1 MNKACLLAAVAAAS
15 FLAAARTP
23 PAAAQEGLDRLHAPF
38 DRMLDLYVRDGLVYY
53 RALRSERGALDGYV
67 AALGSS
73 RADEVTRRPKA
84 EQIAFWINAYNALV
98 LRTVIDHY
106 PIRGRAPEYPP
117 SSIRQVPGAFDRVT
131 RRVAG
136 RSLTLDAIERD
147 VLAAFG
153 DPRVFL
159 ALGRGS
165 VGGGRLRS
173 EAFTGAR
180 LGEQLQQV
188 AAEFP
193 TRGELL
199 RVDSLSEQISV
210 TPILSWRADTFV
222 SAYADKV
229 QGRAANRSP
238 IERALVVFITPHLLP
253 AERAFVERNEFTVVF
268 HEYDWRLNDLT
279 GGGPR

>member
-1 MNKACLLAAVAAAS
+1 MNTLCLFAAVAAAWI
-15 FLAAARTP
+15 AVAPRTP
-23 PAAAQEGLDRLHAPF
+23 PPAQAGLDRLHAPL
-38 DRMLDLYVRDGLVYY
+38 DGILDLYVRDGLVYY
-53 RALRSERGALDGYV
+53 RALRSERGALDRYV
-67 AALGSS
+67 AALDGPS
-73 RADEVTRRPKA
+73 AGELAARPRA

-98 LRTVIDHY
+98 LRAVIDHY

-117 SSIRQVPGAFDRVT
+117 SSLRQVPGAFDRIA

-180 LGEQLQQV
+180 LDAQLQQV

-193 TRGELL
+193 TRSELL
-199 RVDSLSEQISV
+199 RVDPLREQISV
-210 TPILSWRADTFV
+210 TPILSWRAEAFIT
-222 SAYADKV
+222 AYAEKV
-229 QGRAANRSP
+229 QGPAANRSP
-238 IERALVVFITPHLLP
+238 IERALVAFISPHMLP
-253 AERAFVERNEFTVVF
+253 AERAFVERNQFTVVF